1 MFQSGL
7 NYLLYQ
13 EVITPGAVIL
23 TMKILALLTIEAA
36 VAAVAAVTHTFLPST
51 KNTGAGTVRIQSSF
65 QEEAGTWP
73 SKSTSAPPELKRN
86 KSNTPTS
93 RM

>member
-23 TMKILALLTIEAA
+23 TMKILALLTI
-36 VAAVAAVTHTFLPST
+36 VVAVAAVTHTLLPST
-51 KNTGAGTVRIQSSF
+51 KNTGAGTVRIPSSF